1 LTGSPTWLPVSFSF
15 SRKIQLISEIKEV
28 STGLTWLNLIALW
41 LTIYLHS
48 KGHLMVVTLTTA
60 RSQL

>member
-1 LTGSPTWLPVSFSF
+1 MRLSVSFPL
-15 SRKIQLISEIKEV
+15 SRKIQLLSEIKEV
-28 STGLTWLNLIALW
+28 STGLTWLNPVALW